1 MNFQTYL
8 KLCEVT
14 KPCLLFPS
22 QASRLLIG
30 QHFVLSV
37 YMWTGFKKKRKWK
50 ISVFKNTFKP
60 TVTEL
65 HLCESSGVS
74 GSSSVT
80 AAVLTT
86 LCVSQLSVHRGQLQ
100 AASGFLHQAV
110 VLAHQTHNNQAIIYT
125 YSLVTSD
132 L

>member
-1 MNFQTYL
+1 M
-8 KLCEVT
+8 
-14 KPCLLFPS
+14 
-22 QASRLLIG
+22 
-30 QHFVLSV
+30 
-37 YMWTGFKKKRKWK
+37 
-50 ISVFKNTFKP
+50 FKNTLKP

>member
-1 MNFQTYL
+1 MENL
-8 KLCEVT
+8 
-14 KPCLLFPS
+14 
-22 QASRLLIG
+22 
-30 QHFVLSV
+30 
-37 YMWTGFKKKRKWK
+37 
-50 ISVFKNTFKP
+50 KNTLKP

-65 HLCESSGVS
+65 HLCESVS

>member
-1 MNFQTYL
+1 MENL
-8 KLCEVT
+8 
-14 KPCLLFPS
+14 
-22 QASRLLIG
+22 
-30 QHFVLSV
+30 
-37 YMWTGFKKKRKWK
+37 
-50 ISVFKNTFKP
+50 KNTLKP

-65 HLCESSGVS
+65 HLCESSGVR

>member
-1 MNFQTYL
+1 MKMENL
-8 KLCEVT
+8 
-14 KPCLLFPS
+14 
-22 QASRLLIG
+22 
-30 QHFVLSV
+30 
-37 YMWTGFKKKRKWK
+37 
-50 ISVFKNTFKP
+50 KNTLKP